1 MKLSSKK
8 SYLILLFLIF
18 LDLIFLFNKE
28 LVLLPKNSMEF
39 STISSFLGWSFY
51 NNLIFI
57 SINVMIFT
65 FIIYL
70 IDKNIF
76 YLKRIFNFNFLGYL
90 LISVISIFIILN
102 NLPYL
107 DPLKIGNFGDVV
119 HDSEKIAFLG
129 YKLFDIQTK
138 EILKNI
144 YTLHGWFP
152 DFYISYL
159 ALEIFNIDNIFYGLR
174 AINTLVHILISIV
187 FLFFIFFFCK
197 KFCDNKNFL
206 HLLTFFLS
214 SFLILQFLGI
224 TAIIDRF
231 LFVYL
236 ILISYLNFDFENSNF
251 RKNYYL
257 IVVNSLLILLSFFY
271 NFYQFV
277 AILLINTFLIILIS
291 YLFENFK
298 YLLINLLSLL
308 LLFLISLLFFDLETY
323 QIGFD
328 KISEL
333 ASNVQNGTIYDF
345 RYGYTIS
352 SSIFAFYIY
361 LISLAFII
369 FYMVKTFYQN
379 YSGKNLFQDLKSFL
393 IKNIFLIII
402 LLFSSIGFYQF
413 LNRGICCSYL
423 HSSNVFHYFIVGLI
437 LVNFIK
443 KDKLVTFIFPFLMV
457 ILVVIFSNTSF
468 KKKIYNNLKFVIKI
482 QDINST
488 NDKINMKDNLGLFDV
503 VNRIESE
510 TKNQDCFFSLM
521 DDAFLQIKL
530 KKKPCT
536 SKPLPQ
542 DMRTEQSLNQAINQ
556 LKKNQPNF
564 ILFDI
569 DNYSEY
575 YSLGLRLEDDVRST
589 IYSELL
595 IKYILKNYSP
605 YNSTKGFHIWK
616 INNEKK
622 VTQEINVNMDN
633 ENIFSKSPKQICEIV
648 KNKTELNCFIVILN
662 EEKKIIDVVSGQINQ
677 STILEVIS
685 LDQKHYF
692 RKNLKKSKELS
703 LIPNDLNDAS
713 FYLKTDNQDYLILQ

>member
-1 MKLSSKK
+1 MFF
-8 SYLILLFLIF
+8 YFL
-18 LDLIFLFNKE
+18 
-28 LVLLPKNSMEF
+28 
-39 STISSFLGWSFY
+39 Y
-51 NNLIFI
+51 
-57 SINVMIFT
+57 
-65 FIIYL
+65 
-70 IDKNIF
+70 
-76 YLKRIFNFNFLGYL
+76 
-90 LISVISIFIILN
+90 
-102 NLPYL
+102 
-107 DPLKIGNFGDVV
+107 
-119 HDSEKIAFLG
+119 
-129 YKLFDIQTK
+129 
-138 EILKNI
+138 
-144 YTLHGWFP
+144 
-152 DFYISYL
+152 
-159 ALEIFNIDNIFYGLR
+159 
-174 AINTLVHILISIV
+174 
-187 FLFFIFFFCK
+187 FFFCK

-206 HLLTFFLS
+206 YFLTFFLS

-236 ILISYLNFDFENSNF
+236 ILISYLNFDFENPNF

-257 IVVNSLLILLSFFY
+257 IAVNSLLTLLSFFY

-277 AILLINTFLIILIS
+277 AIFLINTFLIILIS

-298 YLLINLLSLL
+298 YLLINFISLI
-308 LLFLISLLFFDLETY
+308 LIFFITLLFFDFKIY

-328 KISEL
+328 KINEL
-333 ASNVQNGTIYDF
+333 ASNVKNGTIYDF

-352 SSIFAFYIY
+352 NSIFAFYIY
-361 LISLAFII
+361 LISLAFIV
-369 FYMVKTFYQN
+369 FYLIKTFYKS
-379 YSGKNLFQDLKSFL
+379 YSEKSFFQNLKFFL
-393 IKNIFLIII
+393 IENIFLVII
-402 LLFSSIGFYQF
+402 LLFSSLGFYQF

-423 HSSNVFHYFIVGLI
+423 HSSNIFHYFIVGVI

-443 KDKLVTFIFPFLMV
+443 KDKLITFIFPFSMV

-468 KKKIYNNLKFVIKI
+468 KKKINNNLKFATKI

-488 NDKINMKDNLGLFDV
+488 NDQINMKDNLGLFDV
-503 VNRIESE
+503 VDRIESE

-536 SKPLPQ
+536 SKPFPQ
-542 DMRTEQSLNQAINQ
+542 DMRTQQSLNQAINQ
-556 LKKNQPNF
+556 LKKNKPNL

-575 YSLGLRLEDDVRST
+575 YSLGLRLEDDIRST

-595 IKYILKNYSP
+595 IGYILKNYSP
-605 YNSTKGFHIWK
+605 YNSTKGFHVWK

-622 VTQEINVNMDN
+622 ITKEIKINMDN

-648 KNKTELNCFIVILN
+648 KNETKLNCFIVILN
-662 EEKKIIDVVSGQINQ
+662 EDKKVIDVVSGQINQ

-692 RKNLKKSKELS
+692 RKNIKKSKELS

-713 FYLKTDNQDYLILQ
+713 FYLKTDNKDYLILQ

>member
-8 SYLILLFLIF
+8 SYFILFFLIF
-18 LDLIFLFNKE
+18 LDLFFLFNKE
-28 LVLLPKNSMEF
+28 LILLPKGGKEF
-39 STISSFLGWSFY
+39 LTISSFLGWSFY

-57 SINVMIFT
+57 LINVTIFF
-65 FIIYL
+65 FIIYQ
-70 IDKNIF
+70 IDKNIIYF
-76 YLKRIFNFNFLGYL
+76 KNFFNSKFLTYLMVFI
-90 LISVISIFIILN
+90 IIVFIILN
-102 NLPYL
+102 NLPYF
-107 DPLKIGNFGDVV
+107 DPLKIGNFGDIA

-129 YKLFDIQTK
+129 YKLFDIQIN
-138 EILKNI
+138 ELLKNI
-144 YTLHGWFP
+144 YTLHGWFS

-159 ALEIFNIDNIFYGLR
+159 ALEIFNIDNILYGLR
-174 AINTLVHILISIV
+174 AINTLVHIFISIV
-187 FLFFIFFFCK
+187 FLFFIFFLCK

-206 HLLTFFLS
+206 YFLTFFLS

-236 ILISYLNFDFENSNF
+236 ILISYLNFDFENPNF

-257 IVVNSLLILLSFFY
+257 IAVNSLLTLLSFFY

-277 AILLINTFLIILIS
+277 AIFLINTFLIILIS

-298 YLLINLLSLL
+298 YLLINFISLI
-308 LLFLISLLFFDLETY
+308 LIFFITLLFFDFKIY

-328 KISEL
+328 KINEL
-333 ASNVQNGTIYDF
+333 ASNVKNGTIYDF

-352 SSIFAFYIY
+352 NSIFAFYIY
-361 LISLAFII
+361 LISLAFIV
-369 FYMVKTFYQN
+369 FYLIKTFYKS
-379 YSGKNLFQDLKSFL
+379 YSEKSFFQNLKFFL
-393 IKNIFLIII
+393 IENIFLVII
-402 LLFSSIGFYQF
+402 LLFSSLGFYQF

-423 HSSNVFHYFIVGLI
+423 HSSNIFHYFIVGVI

-443 KDKLVTFIFPFLMV
+443 KDKLITFIFPFSMV

-468 KKKIYNNLKFVIKI
+468 KKKINNNLKFATKF

-488 NDKINMKDNLGLFDV
+488 NDQINMKDNLGLFDV
-503 VNRIESE
+503 VDRIESE

-536 SKPLPQ
+536 SKPFPQ
-542 DMRTEQSLNQAINQ
+542 DMRTQQSLNLAINQ
-556 LKKNQPNF
+556 LKKNKPNL

-575 YSLGLRLEDDVRST
+575 YSLGLRLEDDIRST

-595 IKYILKNYSP
+595 IEYILKNYSP

-622 VTQEINVNMDN
+622 TTKEIKVNMDN
-633 ENIFSKSPKQICEIV
+633 ENIFSKSPKQICEIA
-648 KNKTELNCFIVILN
+648 KNNTKLNCFIVILN
-662 EEKKIIDVVSGQINQ
+662 KVKKIIDVVSGQINQ

-692 RKNLKKSKELS
+692 RKNIKKSKKLS

-713 FYLKTDNQDYLILQ
+713 FYLKTDNQDYLILN